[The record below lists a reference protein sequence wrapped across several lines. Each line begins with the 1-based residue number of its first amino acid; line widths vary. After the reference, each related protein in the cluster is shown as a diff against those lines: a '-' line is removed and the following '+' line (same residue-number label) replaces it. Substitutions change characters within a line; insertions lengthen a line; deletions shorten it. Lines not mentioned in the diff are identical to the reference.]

1 MKRAEKIIIALLAV
15 IAIELAVFGGAVLW
29 RGISVDIEMVEA
41 E

>member
-15 IAIELAVFGGAVLW
+15 IAIELAVFGGAILV
-29 RGISVDIEMVEA
+29 RGLNFEVEMVA